1 MAQIIATMKVFPKD
15 IVISPNELKKGIKTI
30 LPEDASIYKIEE
42 EPIAFGLIA
51 LVLHIIMPD
60 SGGKIDK
67 VEEAIRKVKGISE
80 VETLLI
86 RRI

>member
-1 MAQIIATMKVFPKD
+1 MGQIVATMKVFPKD

-30 LPEDASIYKIEE
+30 LPDDASIYKIDE

-51 LVLHIIMPD
+51 LILHIIMPD

-67 VEEAIRKVKGISE
+67 VEEAIRRVRGISE
-80 VETLLI
+80 VETLLV